1 VNIGADYQDHG
12 RFPEAIEEYASV
24 IRLTSDPKLL
34 TVAYENLGSSY
45 YRVGDSPRALES
57 YKRVLQFNPEETRA
71 IIAIGAL
78 RSEQIEHR

>member
-12 RFPEAIEEYASV
+12 RFPEAIAEYASV

-34 TVAYENLGSSY
+34 TVAYENLGSIY

-57 YKRVLQFNPEETRA
+57 YKRVLQINPEETRA